1 MNTVKSKIVFSGALL
16 AESSLVFAHS
26 GDHGVSSWH
35 HFLSSPDHAAALVLV
50 ALAVL
55 VTGVSALHSP
65 TGTGRAVTKKANK
78 IKND

>member
-1 MNTVKSKIVFSGALL
+1 MNTVKSKIAFTGALL
-16 AESSLVFAHS
+16 AGSSLVSAHP

-55 VTGVSALHSP
+55 VTGVGAFRSP
-65 TGTGRAVTKKANK
+65 TRTGRAVAKQADKVKK
-78 IKND
+78 D